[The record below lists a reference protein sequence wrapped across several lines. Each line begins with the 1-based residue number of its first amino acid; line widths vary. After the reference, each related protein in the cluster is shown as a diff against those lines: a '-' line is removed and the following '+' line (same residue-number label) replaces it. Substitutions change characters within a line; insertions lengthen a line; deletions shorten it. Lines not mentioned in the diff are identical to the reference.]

1 MVVKV
6 HSEDEVCP
14 VEGGEGGGGRAPGVG
29 RETAEVRGL
38 LREDEVRGRGGRG
51 GLVGEGAQGR
61 GGAPG
66 VGFPGGIVQASWGGV
81 FSQVLNV
88 ARIIPTRV
96 APLTRPSPP
105 SSLSGAAH
113 PAHCR
118 AAGRARHIPR
128 RWHIAVWPG
137 EGGTLPPIPLTH
149 PKRGKV
155 RGGHIRRLFRLRL
168 HHPLL

>member
-88 ARIIPTRV
+88 ARIIPTMV
-96 APLTRPSPP
+96 APLTRPSPTSP
-105 SSLSGAAH
+105 QVRRILPIAGRLGVPVTFRAAGTSLSGQ
-113 PAHCR
+113 
-118 AAGRARHIPR
+118 
-128 RWHIAVWPG
+128 
-137 EGGTLPPIPLTH
+137 
-149 PKRGKV
+149 V
-155 RGGHIRRLFRLRL
+155 RGAHFRRFRSHALNVAK
-168 HHPLL
+168 